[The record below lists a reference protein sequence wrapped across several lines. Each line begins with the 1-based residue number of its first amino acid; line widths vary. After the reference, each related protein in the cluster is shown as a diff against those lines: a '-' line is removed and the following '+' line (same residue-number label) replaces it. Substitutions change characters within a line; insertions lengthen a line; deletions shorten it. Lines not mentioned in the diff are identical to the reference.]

1 MTSYKIER
9 VVYPLFNSSG
19 RMSNLTVR
27 NNFSGNKKTA
37 GFIMKPTG
45 QQINDSVFILLLPVH
60 TCLSLLCEAFLRLLL
75 REKEFMFHNLIFTQ
89 STRLSSRNRA
99 SNSCVVCSCATLALT
114 ALFARSSRFMRFLPV
129 ILSFPSRISCN
140 LPIGTLGCFCA

>member
-1 MTSYKIER
+1 MTSCKIER
-9 VVYPLFNSSG
+9 VVYPLFISPG
-19 RMSNLTVR
+19 RMSNLTVWII
-27 NNFSGNKKTA
+27 FLEIKKPA

-60 TCLSLLCEAFLRLLL
+60 TCLSLLCEAFPCLLL
-75 REKEFMFHNLIFTQ
+75 RDKELMFHNLIFNQ

-99 SNSCVVCSCATLALT
+99 SSSCVVCSCATLALT

-129 ILSFPSRISCN
+129 MLSFPSRMSCN